1 MDPPPPSLLIHPPL
15 PPSTP
20 PPPTTAIPS
29 TTETIPHLAPLPN
42 PAPTVTQPS
51 YAEMIYSA
59 ITALKEQ
66 DGSSRIAIAKYIE
79 RAYPGLPSN
88 HSDLLTHHLKR
99 LKNSGALV
107 LNKKSYMVPRS
118 DSNANITTSTPTVST
133 SPTQIQPQH
142 AVPVSSA
149 PPEQKRGRG
158 RPPKAKLNGL
168 TPTPAP
174 VLANGQAQTG
184 LGLNVGVTAQPLS
197 VGFPIDSTSSTVKKG
212 RGRPKKVVVT
222 EAGPL
227 AVNKG
232 KGRPPKTG
240 PLGSK
245 KSPGRP
251 RKPKSLV
258 DAKKGPG
265 RPPKN
270 QLKPVTVPYAVAAP
284 TPTATDAAD
293 VFNVGSPRPRG
304 RPRKG
309 AVLAVAG
316 VGTAMVVQAKRPG
329 RPPKLP
335 VIMKPKPKK
344 SSGRPVG
351 RPRKNANAP
360 WTITRASEPQA
371 QAELHGDLKRKLE
384 FFQSK
389 VKLAIG
395 VLKPHL
401 TSAAIS
407 AVAAIQ
413 ELEGLASMDINVP
426 WREEPQPQIQPL
438 PQPLPQIQPLPL
450 PQIQPQP
457 QPQPLPQAQPQPQPQ
472 PQPLQQLLQS

>member
-1 MDPPPPSLLIHPPL
+1 
-15 PPSTP
+15 
-20 PPPTTAIPS
+20 
-29 TTETIPHLAPLPN
+29 
-42 PAPTVTQPS
+42 
-51 YAEMIYSA
+51 MIYSA

-107 LNKKSYMVPRS
+107 LNKKSYMLPRS
-118 DSNANITTSTPTVST
+118 DSNANITTTTPTVST
-133 SPTQIQPQH
+133 SPTQIQPQY

-197 VGFPIDSTSSTVKKG
+197 VGFPIDPTSSTGKKG
-212 RGRPKKVVVT
+212 RGRPKKVAVT

-284 TPTATDAAD
+284 TATAIATDAAAM
-293 VFNVGSPRPRG
+293 FNVGSPRPRG

-309 AVLAVAG
+309 AALAAAG
-316 VGTAMVVQAKRPG
+316 VGAVVVQAKRPG

-351 RPRKNANAP
+351 RPRKVN
-360 WTITRASEPQA
+360 
-371 QAELHGDLKRKLE
+371 
-384 FFQSK
+384 
-389 VKLAIG
+389 VAIFT
-395 VLKPHL
+395 H
-401 TSAAIS
+401 TWI
-407 AVAAIQ
+407 
-413 ELEGLASMDINVP
+413 
-426 WREEPQPQIQPL
+426 
-438 PQPLPQIQPLPL
+438 
-450 PQIQPQP
+450 
-457 QPQPLPQAQPQPQPQ
+457 
-472 PQPLQQLLQS
+472 